1 MQRWVRSWGRCL
13 IVVGNSW
20 YHESMSLTDLSFY
33 IRKFAPFAV
42 FVCVV
47 LFIFFYSFK
56 LLFLVF
62 SLNQTKVS
70 YIDPRFKQIKPLY
83 LKKDATTSAGFSF
96 TLDTIAGQPVTAT
109 DTAQVFYFPPS
120 KFQFDYLPNVYV
132 MAKML
137 GFDTEVVKHKL
148 INNEAVFQDEKQRL
162 AVDINTY
169 NFRYDYDF
177 RKDSDLVQ
185 GATTPDVESSKNTA
199 INFLKSI
206 DRYPKELALGDIT
219 FINMFYDKTSSSAG
233 VVGDPKQ
240 SNMIEV
246 DFYRQKVDQY
256 LPMSPS
262 YFNSQNY
269 VMLIPS
275 QYGAKVVSAQ
285 VKFFETSPTEIG
297 VYPLISGQRAYE
309 MLLAGKGILVSG
321 GLDKKNISIKSM
333 SLGYF
338 DPDVYQDYYQ
348 PIYVFSGD
356 NDFVSYVPAISENWL
371 IDESKL

>member
-1 MQRWVRSWGRCL
+1 
-13 IVVGNSW
+13 
-20 YHESMSLTDLSFY
+20 MSLTDLSY
-33 IRKFAPFAV
+33 YVRKFAPFAMFA
-42 FVCVV
+42 FVVV
-47 LFIFFYSFK
+47 LIFFYSLK
-56 LLFLVF
+56 LLFLLF
-62 SLNQTKVS
+62 SLNQPKIS
-70 YIDPRFKQIKPLY
+70 SINPIFKKIKPLY

-109 DTAQVFYFPPS
+109 EEAQVFLFPSS
-120 KFQFDYLPNVYV
+120 KFQFDYLPKVYL

-137 GFDTEVVKHKL
+137 GFDTEIVKHKL

-162 AVDINTY
+162 AIDINTY

-177 RKDSDLVQ
+177 RKDPELIETAS
-185 GATTPDVESSKNTA
+185 TPDSESSKNTA

-206 DRYPKELALGDIT
+206 DRYPKDLALGDIT
-219 FINMFYDKTSSSAG
+219 FIHMFYDKTSSSAG
-233 VVGDPKQ
+233 VVANPQ
-240 SNMIEV
+240 ESNMIEV

-256 LPMSPS
+256 LPMSPT

-269 VMLIPS
+269 VMLMPNK
-275 QYGAKVVSAQ
+275 YGAKVVSAQ
-285 VKFFETSPTEIG
+285 VKFFETSSTQIG
-297 VYPLISGQRAYE
+297 IYPLISGQKAYE

-321 GLDKKNISIKSM
+321 SLEKKNISIKSM
-333 SLGYF
+333 TLGYF

-356 NDFVSYVPAISENWL
+356 NDFVSYVPAISEQWL

>member
-1 MQRWVRSWGRCL
+1 
-13 IVVGNSW
+13 
-20 YHESMSLTDLSFY
+20 MSLTDLSY
-33 IRKFAPFAV
+33 YVRKFAPFAV
-42 FVCVV
+42 FAFVV

-56 LLFLVF
+56 LLFLLF
-62 SLNQTKVS
+62 SLNQPKITYVN
-70 YIDPRFKQIKPLY
+70 PLFKEIKPLF
-83 LKKDATTSAGFSF
+83 LKKNATTSAGFSF
-96 TLDTIAGQPVTAT
+96 TLDTVAGQPVTAT
-109 DTAQVFYFPPS
+109 ETAQVFLFPAS
-120 KFQFDYLPNVYV
+120 KFQFDYLPKVYL

-148 INNEAVFQDEKQRL
+148 VDNEAVFEDGKQRL

-177 RKDSDLVQ
+177 RKDVDLVD
-185 GATTPDVESSKNTA
+185 GATIPDTESSKNTA

-206 DRYPKELALGDIT
+206 DRYPSGLALGDVT

-233 VVGDPKQ
+233 VVSDPQQ

-246 DFYRQKVDQY
+246 DFYRQKIDQY
-256 LPMSPS
+256 LPMSPT

-269 VMLIPS
+269 VMLIPN

-285 VKFFETSPTEIG
+285 VKFFETSTTEIG
-297 VYPLISGQRAYE
+297 VYPLISGQRAYD

-321 GLDKKNISIKSM
+321 SLSKKNISIKSM

-338 DPDVYQDYYQ
+338 DPDVYQDYFQ
-348 PIYVFSGD
+348 PIYVFTGD
-356 NDFVSYVPAISENWL
+356 NDFVSYVPAVSEKWL